1 MNVPDNLL
9 RVLEAVKAAGG
20 SPHFVGGT
28 VRDSIWKQ
36 EPKDFDVEVSGM
48 QFQALH
54 DVLSK
59 FDVVDVVGKQFAILK
74 LHNLGAD
81 FSLPRRENKIG
92 VGHKDFEVV
101 SDPNMSLEERCR
113 RRDLTMNSME
123 MDPWTGF
130 ISDPYNGLDD
140 MLKKRLRATDP
151 KTFVEDD
158 LRAVRVAQFVS
169 RFPQMVPD
177 DALVELCSKA
187 DLSHLPGERLWE
199 EFRKLLLKGSRPD
212 LGLEFLHRTGLLKNF
227 PELQATVGCEQHPVF
242 HAEGDVF
249 THTKMALK
257 VATTLKGDDEEEN
270 LLLMVAVLCHD
281 FGKPPTTVWS
291 EEKKRLVSNGHD
303 MAGVAPATAFLKR
316 MMAPTDLIESVS
328 VLVKEH
334 LKPFE
339 LIRED
344 AGAAAYRRLAR
355 RMKGTSL
362 NLLAKL
368 AIADGE
374 GRLCYDEKHQSRDD
388 INTFLA
394 KASEVGVHNLDAVP
408 EDVVKGRHL
417 LDKGYQPGPAV
428 GLLLQEC
435 RQYQDESGEKDP
447 EKILQAILSKEYRGQ

>member
-1 MNVPDNLL
+1 MNVPDKLFA
-9 RVLEAVKAAGG
+9 VLDAVKSAGG

-28 VRDSIWKQ
+28 VRDDVWNVA
-36 EPKDFDVEVSGM
+36 PKDFDVEVSGM

-101 SDPNMSLEERCR
+101 SDPNMSLVERCR

-123 MDPWTGF
+123 MDPWTGLV
-130 ISDPYNGLDD
+130 SDPYNGLAD
-140 MLKKRLRATDP
+140 MASHRMRATDP

-158 LRAVRVAQFVS
+158 LRAVRVAQFIS
-169 RFPQMVPD
+169 RFPHMIPD
-177 DALVELCSKA
+177 EELISLCSKA
-187 DLSHLPGERLWE
+187 DLSHLPGERIGE
-199 EFRKLLLKGSRPD
+199 EFRKLLVKGSRPD
-212 LGLEFLHRTGLLKNF
+212 LGLDFLQRTGLLKNF

-249 THTKMALK
+249 THTKMALR
-257 VATTLKGDDEEEN
+257 VATTLKGDNEEEN

-281 FGKPPTTVWS
+281 LGKPPTTVWS

-303 MAGVAPATAFLKR
+303 HAGVQPAEDLLKR
-316 MMAPTDLIESVS
+316 MMAPTDLIEGVK

-339 LIRED
+339 LIKEK

-374 GRLCYDEKHQSRDD
+374 GRICYDEGHQTRDD
-388 INTFLA
+388 INTFLL
-394 KASEVGVHNLDAVP
+394 KAQEVGVHNLDAVP

-417 LDKGYQPGPAV
+417 LDKGYQPSPEIGKI
-428 GLLLQEC
+428 LQEC
-435 RQYQDESGEKDP
+435 RQLQDETGETDP
-447 EKILQAILSKEYRGQ
+447 EKILQVVLNKSYRGS

>member
-1 MNVPDNLL
+1 
-9 RVLEAVKAAGG
+9 
-20 SPHFVGGT
+20 
-28 VRDSIWKQ
+28 
-36 EPKDFDVEVSGM
+36 
-48 QFQALH
+48 
-54 DVLSK
+54 
-59 FDVVDVVGKQFAILK
+59 
-74 LHNLGAD
+74 
-81 FSLPRRENKIG
+81 
-92 VGHKDFEVV
+92 
-101 SDPNMSLEERCR
+101 
-113 RRDLTMNSME
+113 
-123 MDPWTGF
+123 
-130 ISDPYNGLDD
+130 
-140 MLKKRLRATDP
+140 
-151 KTFVEDD
+151 
-158 LRAVRVAQFVS
+158 
-169 RFPQMVPD
+169 MVPD
-177 DALVELCSKA
+177 EELISLCTKA
-187 DLSHLPGERLWE
+187 DLSHLPGERIGE

-212 LGLEFLHRTGLLKNF
+212 LGLDFLQRTGLLKNF
-227 PELQATVGCEQHPVF
+227 PELAATVGCEQHPVF

-257 VATTLKGDDEEEN
+257 VAVTLKGDDEKEN

-303 MAGVAPATAFLKR
+303 VAGVAPAEALLKR
-316 MMAPTDLIESVS
+316 MAAPTDLIEGVK

-374 GRLCYDEKHQSRDD
+374 GRICYDEKHQSRDD

-417 LDKGYQPGPAV
+417 LEKGYQPGPAV

-435 RQYQDESGEKDP
+435 RAYQDETGEKDP
-447 EKILQAILSKEYRGQ
+447 EAILQVVLSREYRKP